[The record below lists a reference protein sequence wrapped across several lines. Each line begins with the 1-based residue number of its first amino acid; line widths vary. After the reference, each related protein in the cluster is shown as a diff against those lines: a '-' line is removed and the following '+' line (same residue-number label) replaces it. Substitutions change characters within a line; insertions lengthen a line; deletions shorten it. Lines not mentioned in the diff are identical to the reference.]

1 MAACEFPVHG
11 DFETSLTELAL
22 ARADEIDHPVSAQ
35 TKASQNQERSEFVD
49 ESRPR

>member
-1 MAACEFPVHG
+1 MAAYKFPVHS
-11 DFETSLTELAL
+11 DFESSLTELTL
-22 ARADEIDHPVSAQ
+22 AGADEIDHPVSVQ